1 MSEELGAL
9 KVLVHHG
16 LPGADQALA
25 QFAERWQ
32 EEALVMDQWFAVQAT
47 VPGEQTVERVNGLLE
62 HPAFDWKTP
71 NRVRALVGTF
81 TNGNPSA
88 FHAENGAGYRLFAQ
102 ALSRLDAI
110 NPQVAARLANGAAR
124 LPRLEPQRRERLAE
138 VLSGVQKSASDNVVE
153 VLGRILSS

>member
-1 MSEELGAL
+1 
-9 KVLVHHG
+9 
-16 LPGADQALA
+16 
-25 QFAERWQ
+25 
-32 EEALVMDQWFAVQAT
+32 MDQWFAVQAT
-47 VPGEQTVERVNGLLE
+47 VPGEQTVDRVNGLLE

-88 FHAENGAGYRLFAQ
+88 FHAESGAGYRLFAQ

-138 VLSGVQKSASDNVVE
+138 VLANVQKNSSGNVAE